1 MKNNNLLK
9 FALVASL
16 ILNLSILVTAGY
28 RYTMQSRY
36 WVSPFG
42 KVMER
47 DRFLFEELSLRPE
60 QLKAMKEKAIPFRAE
75 IDRRRHEI
83 MKKRKTLVALMRADK
98 PDKKGLD
105 ATISEISRMQEAM
118 QRMIAAHMLEEKAL
132 LDKGQQGK
140 FLDLIENAMTKGGHA
155 GPPPGEQS
163 Q

>member
-105 ATISEISRMQEAM
+105 ATISEISRMKEEM
-118 QRMIAAHMLEEKAL
+118 QRMIAAHML
-132 LDKGQQGK
+132 
-140 FLDLIENAMTKGGHA
+140 
-155 GPPPGEQS
+155 
-163 Q
+163 